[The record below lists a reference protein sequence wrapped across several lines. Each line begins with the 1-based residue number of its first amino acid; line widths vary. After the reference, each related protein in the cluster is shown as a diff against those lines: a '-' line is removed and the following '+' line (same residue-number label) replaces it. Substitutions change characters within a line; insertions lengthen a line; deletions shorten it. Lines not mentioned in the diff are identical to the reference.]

1 MKTTTQ
7 YCPTFTRAQ
16 CQALAAECLAAD
28 SLMAVGHILVRVA
41 KELHGT
47 GRSDVNA
54 RGTWAYLFYR
64 AGLKL
69 LAGKPISKAFH
80 RGNTKLNYTNW
91 STLPGFTCPGAGACL
106 DFCYSFKAWR
116 YPAAF
121 LRQLSGTLLLK
132 FDRRTIIKE
141 WAKLRKGD
149 VVRLYVDGDIDSLET
164 LQFWCNL
171 CIQRPDL
178 RVYGYSKSWHLL
190 TAWHDAGRTFPPN
203 YVLNVSSG
211 SRFDDDADMKSRVMG
226 LPIARGEFIAIPI
239 EGEYAKGFARYSD
252 PAYHAA
258 VLKAGREAGYTKAV
272 SCPGNCNTCG
282 NGLHWCSG
290 LDANGNRKASLQGL
304 VILNGAH

>member
-91 STLPGFTCPGAGACL
+91 STLPGFTCPGAGDCL
-106 DFCYSFKAWR
+106 GFCYSFKAWR